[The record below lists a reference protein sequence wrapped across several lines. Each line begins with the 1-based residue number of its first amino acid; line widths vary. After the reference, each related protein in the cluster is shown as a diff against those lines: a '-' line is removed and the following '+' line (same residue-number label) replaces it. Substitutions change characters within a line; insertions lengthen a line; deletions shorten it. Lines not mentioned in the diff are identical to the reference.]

1 MAVTNIE
8 SLHNLDAEAAVISAC
23 FLQSERFDEVAD
35 MLPADAFYSDANKW
49 IWRSLIH
56 LIENGKKVDVVNAAE
71 WLDANKRLNQIGGTP
86 YLAGLIDATPAIA
99 HVRDHAKIVYDKWRI
114 RLALAKSQELASVFR
129 SGAVQ
134 GESDLQAALEQAE
147 SFFGSLAQDTV
158 ESHMRLLRDHIAAA
172 HDQMHEQNAA
182 KTSLVGVDIG
192 ITKLNDKLAGYISQ
206 KLYVVAARPGMG
218 KTAFMLNNARH
229 IAGNQDGVAI
239 FSLEMP
245 GEELALRMIS
255 TESKVDF
262 DRLRKVMSLTSDEWN
277 KSTAAESTLA
287 KLPIWVDESP
297 SVNLSQIRARVRKL
311 KSDIKTN
318 SPVPCNGL
326 KVVMVD
332 YLQFMGG
339 YGGRSREQEIA
350 AISRGLKE
358 LSKTEDVAVIV
369 LSQLNRGVESRDDK
383 RPMLQDLRESGAIE
397 QDADVVMFLY
407 RPEYYL
413 KKKDAALE
421 GWADVIIA
429 KQRGGPTGS
438 VRVAFVKETVRFG
451 NLEESDYDVYDP
463 NEFDDVADN

>member
-1 MAVTNIE
+1 MTNIE

-71 WLDANKRLNQIGGTP
+71 WLNANKRLNQIGGTP
-86 YLAGLIDATPAIA
+86 YLARLIDATPAIA
-99 HVRDHAKIVYDKWRI
+99 HVRDHAKIIYDKWRT
-114 RLALAKSQELASVFR
+114 RLALAKSQELAAVFR
-129 SGAVQ
+129 SGSAQ
-134 GESDLQAALEQAE
+134 GEAELQSALEQAE

-158 ESHMRLLRDHIAAA
+158 ASHMRLLREHISDA
-172 HDQMHEQNAA
+172 HDQMHAQNQANTA
-182 KTSLVGVDIG
+182 LVGLDTG
-192 ITKLNDKLAGYISQ
+192 ITKLNDKLAGYISK
-206 KLYVVAARPGMG
+206 KLYVLAARPGMG

-229 IAGNQDGVAI
+229 ISGLGDGVAI

-245 GEELALRMIS
+245 GDELSLRMIS

-262 DRLRKVMSLTSDEWN
+262 DRLRKVTSLTANEWN
-277 KSTAAESTLA
+277 RSTAAENTLS
-287 KLPIWVDESP
+287 KLPIWIDESP
-297 SVNLSQIRARVRKL
+297 GVNLSQIRARVRKL
-311 KSDIKTN
+311 KSDIATN

-339 YGGRSREQEIA
+339 SGGRSREQEVA

-358 LSKTEDVAVIV
+358 LAKTEDVVVIV

-397 QDADVVMFLY
+397 QDADVVMFLF

-413 KKKDAALE
+413 KKKDPAMM

-438 VRVAFVKETVRFG
+438 VRVAFAKETVKFG

-463 NEFDDVADN
+463 DEFDNVADN